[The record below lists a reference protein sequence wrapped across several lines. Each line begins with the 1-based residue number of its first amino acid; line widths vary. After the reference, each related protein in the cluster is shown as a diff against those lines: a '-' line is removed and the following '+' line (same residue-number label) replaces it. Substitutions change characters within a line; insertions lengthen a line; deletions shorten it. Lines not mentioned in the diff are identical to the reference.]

1 MAEMDQRQR
10 AFYQGL
16 LGLGAGILANNA
28 PSRFP
33 GGGTQ
38 ALGKGLQQG
47 LQTFNQALTME
58 EKMDAL
64 REERALKGELEEKI
78 PDLIAQARAMGVDE
92 ALLRSAEMLASVK
105 PSAVVANL
113 NNAMVK
119 AQKDPRPELTS
130 EQLIYTDPTSKR
142 QFRIKSDGYLGE
154 EIKGVEEKKNEI
166 GEPFAI
172 DDMMRQKLGLP
183 NNVVKGREEKGM
195 VVYYNKLNQ
204 PVTSFPEVPEPVIQE
219 GTVTAIDQPGFE
231 DQAYIFLNGK
241 NQLIK
246 KTDIKQAKEQAGY
259 TYSTPDN
266 MPEGASQLEEDPQ
279 GKRRFVDENYNTV
292 ETPKVESEDEG
303 PQRFSVS
310 PEMAQRLRLPANVTQ
325 GMEVDGVIQYFDNL
339 GVRVTEGPKVQEAK
353 KPFEYIDR
361 ATSEARFP
369 ALFAQMGE
377 NDAIEVNP
385 ETGKA
390 QIIHAPGADSEDMEY
405 REIVSADG
413 KMRQQGYYS
422 KEKGLVLDLGKT
434 PVNIDK
440 GLETKDKLKFL
451 IDRHKKPSDRLQAMV
466 SNYESISTAVG
477 AGKPFDDLALIFY
490 IAKMLDPTSVVR
502 EGEQMIIRN
511 TGALPDKFISY
522 FTRLKDG
529 KAFTKDQRRN
539 ILEFAKRKMDAELKT
554 YNQVVDG
561 VKRDA
566 GENRFNLSY
575 ENEVVPALGII
586 HDKMDTSQ
594 SFNKVMDSIN
604 KLEDPLGGEE
614 KLNTEGDS
622 GLKQIVFDAVNEAID
637 ARSAKDS
644 RKKTILSSQDG
655 DSILE

>member
-1 MAEMDQRQR
+1 MTPRQR

-16 LGLGAGILANNA
+16 FGLGAGILANNA
-28 PSRFP
+28 PSKVP
-33 GGGTQ
+33 GGGMR
-38 ALGKGLQQG
+38 ALGKGLQLG
-47 LQTFNQALTME
+47 LQSYNQALTLE
-58 EKMDAL
+58 DKMDAL
-64 REERALKGELEEKI
+64 REERALKGELQERI
-78 PDLIAQARAMGVDE
+78 PELISQARLMGVDE
-92 ALLRSAEMLASVK
+92 GILRSAELMASVN
-105 PSAVVANL
+105 PSQVVNTL

-119 AQKDPRPELTS
+119 AQKRP
-130 EQLIYTDPTSKR
+130 
-142 QFRIKSDGYLGE
+142 
-154 EIKGVEEKKNEI
+154 
-166 GEPFAI
+166 
-172 DDMMRQKLGLP
+172 
-183 NNVVKGREEKGM
+183 
-195 VVYYNKLNQ
+195 
-204 PVTSFPEVPEPVIQE
+204 
-219 GTVTAIDQPGFE
+219 
-231 DQAYIFLNGK
+231 
-241 NQLIK
+241 
-246 KTDIKQAKEQAGY
+246 
-259 TYSTPDN
+259 
-266 MPEGASQLEEDPQ
+266 
-279 GKRRFVDENYNTV
+279 
-292 ETPKVESEDEG
+292 ESEDQVQYLDPTMEELAVTPGLHKIEVKKDGTRRFLDRNFQPLQSFVPPETEPLPASSPFSTEFAGFQDTATPVTDPRNPENILGYNIVTEPGKVEFRSVEQLRDKTPQQEPQVTGPFPELGQTIEIPDSTEILVHMGGGNYQRSPKEKVKETKEKAGFKYIGKGQEG
-303 PQRFSVS
+303 FPTNAPADADEVELSPTGQRTFFKGGFPLQAPETKPEVQKFEYLDKASSKSRFS
-310 PEMAQRLRLPANVTQ
+310 
-325 GMEVDGVIQYFDNL
+325 
-339 GVRVTEGPKVQEAK
+339 
-353 KPFEYIDR
+353 
-361 ATSEARFP
+361 
-369 ALFAQMGE
+369 ALHAQMGD
-377 NDAIEVNP
+377 NDVIEVNP

-390 QIIHAPGADSEDMEY
+390 EIIFAPGADSEDLDY

-422 KEKGLVLDLGKT
+422 KSTGKLVTDLGMT
-434 PVNIDK
+434 PVKVDK

-586 HDKMDTSQ
+586 HDKMDTNKT
-594 SFNKVMDSIN
+594 FKKVMDSIDN
-604 KLEDPLGGEE
+604 LEDPLGGEE
-614 KLNTEGDS
+614 ELNTEGTDS
-622 GLKQIVFDAVNEAID
+622 GLRQIIFDAVDEAID
-637 ARSAKDS
+637 ARSSDKPK
-644 RKKTILSSQDG
+644 KKTVLSNAEG

>member
-1 MAEMDQRQR
+1 MTPRQR

-16 LGLGAGILANNA
+16 FGLGAGILANNA
-28 PSRFP
+28 PSRVP
-33 GGGTQ
+33 GGGMR
-38 ALGKGLQQG
+38 ALGKGLQLG
-47 LQTFNQALTME
+47 LQSYNQALTME

-64 REERALKGELEEKI
+64 REERALKGELEERI
-78 PDLIAQARAMGVDE
+78 PDLIAQARLMGVDE
-92 ALLRSAEMLASVK
+92 GILRSAELMASVK
-105 PSAVVANL
+105 PSSVVATL

-119 AQKDPRPELTS
+119 AQKDPRSELTS
-130 EQLIYTDPTSKR
+130 EQLIYTDPNSKR

-154 EIKGVEEKKNEI
+154 EIKALPEEEKTDQTFVVDSE
-166 GEPFAI
+166 
-172 DDMMRQKLGLP
+172 MRQMIGLP
-183 NNVVKGREEKGM
+183 ENVTTGKTEGGIRKFYDKFGQE
-195 VVYYNKLNQ
+195 
-204 PVTSFPEVPEPVIQE
+204 VTSFPEVSEPVIRE
-219 GTVTAIDQPGFE
+219 GTVTAINQPGFE

-292 ETPKVESEDEG
+292 ETPKVEPKDEG
-303 PQRFSVS
+303 PQRFSVT
-310 PEMAQRLRLPANVTQ
+310 PQMAQRLRLPANVTQ

-369 ALFAQMGE
+369 ALFAQMGK
-377 NDAIEVNP
+377 NDAIEFNP

-390 QIIHAPGADSEDMEY
+390 QIIHAPGADSEDLDY

-422 KEKGLVLDLGKT
+422 KSTGELVTDLGMT
-434 PVNIDK
+434 PVKVDK

-622 GLKQIVFDAVNEAID
+622 GIKQIVFDAVNEAID

-644 RKKTILSSQDG
+644 RKKIILSNQDG